1 MGTVFPALEL
11 FLFVSNFCFIMII
24 ATMCSVA
31 ILFLLIYFG
40 FLPDFMVKDIF
51 FVGFGW
57 GFLGTVLFF
66 VVSLF
71 GDKVAEAFDLEVQ
84 EDGAPSYSQFRIDS
98 YLSSMNILT
107 QGAVAF
113 FSPLICILIL
123 ILFVAVMC
131 PKAETDATEDG
142 FGYK

>member
-66 VVSLF
+66 VLSLF
-71 GDKVAEAFDLEVQ
+71 GDKLAEAIDREVQ

-113 FSPLICILIL
+113 F
-123 ILFVAVMC
+123 
-131 PKAETDATEDG
+131 
-142 FGYK
+142 